1 VALRPAFRPPTW
13 ALFALA
19 ALAVVALSAWS
30 IAACGPWDPWETHY
44 GEVARQILVRSDP
57 LDLWWKP
64 GVGPDGNAENT
75 FWSKPA
81 LPFWLMALSMKLLGV
96 GLGAAPDEMVRAPWP
111 ELAIRLP
118 SMLTG
123 LACAVFLGW
132 SCARLLA
139 AARPAD
145 PGQATR
151 AGFYTALALVTMPQW
166 AIVSRQALTDMFF
179 VAPVTLAMAAWALAW
194 LRPDRPL
201 RRRALVDLLPRRLR
215 ARFVND
221 AVGPNGHVPSDM
233 PDQSSAIAAAS
244 GAPPGRVAGDLS
256 AGTASSPLARAP
268 ASDDPSASTAP
279 HATSGLDGLSVRT
292 AGPDPH
298 AVRASDDLSAG
309 TALAARAP
317 DPSASA
323 ASSGGP
329 APRGADMSA
338 RTDSRIS
345 PAHATRAADLSATA
359 GSPDLHAPRATDLS
373 ARTASTASRSP
384 HRPAAGWRAR
394 LAAVA
399 RWELPW
405 DRAYLGFLVLF
416 LLAVVAPIVA
426 LDLHV
431 SSDYTVARVSRFV
444 KKPGVPHFGTLV
456 KIHLVMLGY
465 AAVALLVLLRTLRWR
480 TRAQAWMGVLYIAA
494 GVSLV
499 GKGMIGPGL
508 VGLLVLLHLLVS
520 GRLSVGNLWRC
531 GPLTGLLLFAL
542 ASLPWH
548 HAMWIYRGDSWL
560 NELIIVNNL
569 ARFGSGE
576 QDQAVGGFAYYL
588 RTLGVA
594 ALPWSAAL
602 PAALW
607 AAARRLRPEGSSG
620 HVPSD
625 MLLPTGPKGHAPAAS
640 LRPAAAREVNLT
652 PADTP
657 GSGLAAAPTALADAP
672 GFHTGPSS
680 LAEAPHQPVP
690 AQPSEAAAPEVWR
703 FALLWF
709 CATLALL
716 TTSVTKYYH
725 YLLPA
730 LPPFALLLGL
740 WLSEPAPPARDR
752 KLAWAAAGLGTVLL
766 ALVLRDAIV
775 EPAWITHLTTY
786 LYDHMWR
793 NGAPETTGL
802 LACALPFALGLGL
815 WAARHQRAAL
825 VAMLLAGFITLHY
838 TLNSYL
844 PAVSE
849 HWSQRTAIRHYYD
862 HRGPDDPLA
871 SWWFYY
877 RGETFFTKGAVWV
890 QKEAD
895 RESLAELVDAH
906 RGHGRSVW
914 IITTGGHGAR
924 AKSSL
929 PSDVRSKTEIAYE
942 NAHYTL
948 LKVPVP

>member
-1 VALRPAFRPPTW
+1 
-13 ALFALA
+13 
-19 ALAVVALSAWS
+19 
-30 IAACGPWDPWETHY
+30 
-44 GEVARQILVRSDP
+44 VRS
-57 LDLWWKP
+57 
-64 GVGPDGNAENT
+64 
-75 FWSKPA
+75 
-81 LPFWLMALSMKLLGV
+81 
-96 GLGAAPDEMVRAPWP
+96 
-111 ELAIRLP
+111 
-118 SMLTG
+118 
-123 LACAVFLGW
+123 
-132 SCARLLA
+132 
-139 AARPAD
+139 
-145 PGQATR
+145 
-151 AGFYTALALVTMPQW
+151 
-166 AIVSRQALTDMFF
+166 
-179 VAPVTLAMAAWALAW
+179 
-194 LRPDRPL
+194 
-201 RRRALVDLLPRRLR
+201 
-215 ARFVND
+215 
-221 AVGPNGHVPSDM
+221 
-233 PDQSSAIAAAS
+233 
-244 GAPPGRVAGDLS
+244 
-256 AGTASSPLARAP
+256 
-268 ASDDPSASTAP
+268 
-279 HATSGLDGLSVRT
+279 
-292 AGPDPH
+292 
-298 AVRASDDLSAG
+298 
-309 TALAARAP
+309 
-317 DPSASA
+317 
-323 ASSGGP
+323 
-329 APRGADMSA
+329 
-338 RTDSRIS
+338 
-345 PAHATRAADLSATA
+345 
-359 GSPDLHAPRATDLS
+359 
-373 ARTASTASRSP
+373 
-384 HRPAAGWRAR
+384 GWRAR
-394 LAAVA
+394 LAAL
-399 RWELPW
+399 ELPW

-431 SSDYTVARVSRFV
+431 SSDHTVARVSRFV
-444 KKPGVPHFGTLV
+444 KKPGVPNFATLV

-465 AAVALLVLLRTLRWR
+465 AAAALLVLLRTLRWR
-480 TRAQAWMGVLYIAA
+480 TRAQAWMGVLYLAA

-508 VGLLVLLHLLVS
+508 VGLLVLLHLLVG
-520 GRLSVGNLWRC
+520 GRLTVANLWRC

-548 HAMWIYRGDSWL
+548 HAMWIYRGDAWL

-607 AAARRLRPEGSSG
+607 AAARRLRADDASG

-625 MLLPTGPKGHAPAAS
+625 LSQPTGPNTHALSASPTAGASPAPA
-640 LRPAAAREVNLT
+640 
-652 PADTP
+652 
-657 GSGLAAAPTALADAP
+657 
-672 GFHTGPSS
+672 SS
-680 LAEAPHQPVP
+680 EL
-690 AQPSEAAAPEVWR
+690 WR

-730 LPPFALLLGL
+730 LPPLALLLGL
-740 WLSEPAPPARDR
+740 WLSEPAPAPRDR

-802 LACALPFALGLGL
+802 VACALPFALGLAL
-815 WAARHQRAAL
+815 WAARRQQAAL
-825 VAMLLAGFITLHY
+825 LAMLLAGFVTLHY

-849 HWSQRTAIRHYYD
+849 HWSQRSAIRHYYD

-895 RESLAELVDAH
+895 RETLAELVDAN
-906 RGHGRSVW
+906 RGHGRNVW

-929 PSDVRSKTEIAYE
+929 PPDLRAGSQVAYE

-948 LKVPVP
+948 IKVPVP

>member
-1 VALRPAFRPPTW
+1 
-13 ALFALA
+13 
-19 ALAVVALSAWS
+19 
-30 IAACGPWDPWETHY
+30 
-44 GEVARQILVRSDP
+44 
-57 LDLWWKP
+57 
-64 GVGPDGNAENT
+64 
-75 FWSKPA
+75 
-81 LPFWLMALSMKLLGV
+81 
-96 GLGAAPDEMVRAPWP
+96 MVRAPWP

-132 SCARLLA
+132 ACARLLA

-145 PGQATR
+145 PGQPVR

-201 RRRALVDLLPRRLR
+201 RRRALVTLLPRRLR
-215 ARFVND
+215 ARFVNRD
-221 AVGPNGHVPSDM
+221 DGPDGHALSDM
-233 PDQSSAIAAAS
+233 SDRPSSPEARAAAAS
-244 GAPPGRVAGDLS
+244 APASGDMSRRPGAAADDLSAPTASPTLAVRADGADLPRAAAAPGTDLRATEAARADLSLPPADAAPTGDLSLPPAAPATPGDLSLPPAGTARPGDLALSS
-256 AGTASSPLARAP
+256 AGTA
-268 ASDDPSASTAP
+268 
-279 HATSGLDGLSVRT
+279 HSG
-292 AGPDPH
+292 
-298 AVRASDDLSAG
+298 DLSLSSADAATRGDLSLPPAG
-309 TALAARAP
+309 TARPGDLSLPPADAAP
-317 DPSASA
+317 TGDLSLPPA
-323 ASSGGP
+323 AP
-329 APRGADMSA
+329 AP
-338 RTDSRIS
+338 T
-345 PAHATRAADLSATA
+345 
-359 GSPDLHAPRATDLS
+359 
-373 ARTASTASRSP
+373 
-384 HRPAAGWRAR
+384 GWRAR
-394 LAAVA
+394 LAGVA
-399 RWELPW
+399 RWTIPW
-405 DRAYLGFLVLF
+405 DAAYLGFFLLF

-431 SSDYTVARVSRFV
+431 SSDHTVARVSRFV
-444 KKPGVPHFGTLV
+444 KKPGVPNFATLV

-465 AAVALLVLLRTLRWR
+465 AAVALLVLLRTFRWR
-480 TRAQAWMGVLYIAA
+480 TRAQVWMGVLYLAA

-520 GRLSVGNLWRC
+520 GRLTVTNLWRC

-607 AAARRLRPEGSSG
+607 AAARHLRHDGTSG

-625 MLLPTGPKGHAPAAS
+625 LAQPTGPGGHALTTSNAAKPA
-640 LRPAAAREVNLT
+640 
-652 PADTP
+652 
-657 GSGLAAAPTALADAP
+657 
-672 GFHTGPSS
+672 PSS
-680 LAEAPHQPVP
+680 
-690 AQPSEAAAPEVWR
+690 SELWR

-725 YLLPA
+725 YLLPT
-730 LPPFALLLGL
+730 LPPLALLLGL
-740 WLSEPAPPARDR
+740 WLSEPAPAAQGR
-752 KLAWAAAGLGTVLL
+752 KLAWAAAGLGTALL

-802 LACALPFALGLGL
+802 VACALPFALGLAL
-815 WAARHQRAAL
+815 WAARRQRAAL

-849 HWSQRTAIRHYYD
+849 HWSQRSAIRHYYD

-871 SWWFYY
+871 K
-877 RGETFFTKGAVWV
+877 RGSTTA
-890 QKEAD
+890 A
-895 RESLAELVDAH
+895 RPSL
-906 RGHGRSVW
+906 RR
-914 IITTGGHGAR
+914 AR
-924 AKSSL
+924 CGCRRKPTARPW
-929 PSDVRSKTEIAYE
+929 PS
-942 NAHYTL
+942 
-948 LKVPVP
+948 

>member
-1 VALRPAFRPPTW
+1 MFFPTCPLDHPRPPRAPPRVRRRARTCPESQAPPPRPVRADSFTRPRGPRGRGRSPRAAAAPGPDLRAAEAAHADLSLPPAGPVSLRDLSLPPAEAATLADLSLPPAEAATLADLSLPPASSAAGPARPGDLSLRPA
-13 ALFALA
+13 A
-19 ALAVVALSAWS
+19 
-30 IAACGPWDPWETHY
+30 
-44 GEVARQILVRSDP
+44 
-57 LDLWWKP
+57 
-64 GVGPDGNAENT
+64 
-75 FWSKPA
+75 PA
-81 LPFWLMALSMKLLGV
+81 L
-96 GLGAAPDEMVRAPWP
+96 
-111 ELAIRLP
+111 
-118 SMLTG
+118 
-123 LACAVFLGW
+123 
-132 SCARLLA
+132 
-139 AARPAD
+139 
-145 PGQATR
+145 
-151 AGFYTALALVTMPQW
+151 
-166 AIVSRQALTDMFF
+166 
-179 VAPVTLAMAAWALAW
+179 
-194 LRPDRPL
+194 
-201 RRRALVDLLPRRLR
+201 
-215 ARFVND
+215 
-221 AVGPNGHVPSDM
+221 
-233 PDQSSAIAAAS
+233 
-244 GAPPGRVAGDLS
+244 
-256 AGTASSPLARAP
+256 
-268 ASDDPSASTAP
+268 
-279 HATSGLDGLSVRT
+279 
-292 AGPDPH
+292 
-298 AVRASDDLSAG
+298 
-309 TALAARAP
+309 
-317 DPSASA
+317 
-323 ASSGGP
+323 
-329 APRGADMSA
+329 
-338 RTDSRIS
+338 
-345 PAHATRAADLSATA
+345 
-359 GSPDLHAPRATDLS
+359 
-373 ARTASTASRSP
+373 
-384 HRPAAGWRAR
+384 AGWRAR

-399 RWELPW
+399 RWTVPW
-405 DRAYLGFLVLF
+405 DAAYLGFFLLF

-431 SSDYTVARVSRFV
+431 SSDHTVARVSRFV
-444 KKPGVPHFGTLV
+444 KKPGVPNFATLV

-465 AAVALLVLLRTLRWR
+465 AAVALLVLLRTFRWR
-480 TRAQAWMGVLYIAA
+480 TRAQVWMGVLYLAA

-520 GRLSVGNLWRC
+520 GRLTLTNLWRC

-607 AAARRLRPEGSSG
+607 AAARHLRPEGAPG

-625 MLLPTGPKGHAPAAS
+625 MAQPTGPGGHAFATS
-640 LRPAAAREVNLT
+640 PAAA
-652 PADTP
+652 PA
-657 GSGLAAAPTALADAP
+657 
-672 GFHTGPSS
+672 PSS
-680 LAEAPHQPVP
+680 
-690 AQPSEAAAPEVWR
+690 SELWR

-725 YLLPA
+725 YLLPT
-730 LPPFALLLGL
+730 LPPLALLLGL
-740 WLSEPAPPARDR
+740 WLSEPAPAARDR
-752 KLAWAAAGLGTVLL
+752 KLAWAAAGLGTALL

-802 LACALPFALGLGL
+802 VACALPFALGLAL
-815 WAARHQRAAL
+815 WAARRQQAAL

-849 HWSQRTAIRHYYD
+849 HWSQRSAIRHYYD

-895 RESLAELVDAH
+895 RETLAELIDAN
-906 RGHGRSVW
+906 RGHGRNVW
-914 IITTGGHGAR
+914 LITTGGHGAR
-924 AKSSL
+924 AKSSSPPTSAPAPRSPTRTPTTPCSRSLSRRTCPPGHPGRRPTSGRPSLAELAATVSRRPSL
-929 PSDVRSKTEIAYE
+929 PAVSARILATPVTRRRLLAAPVTPAASSRRPSLPPPSLAAAAS
-942 NAHYTL
+942 AHLFSGAPREAQGPGSAHLAEGTCL
-948 LKVPVP
+948 

>member
-1 VALRPAFRPPTW
+1 MAFGPVFRPPTW

-30 IAACGPWDPWETHY
+30 MAACGPWDPWETHY
-44 GEVARQILVRSDP
+44 GEVARQILVRNDP

-81 LPFWLMALSMKLLGV
+81 LPFWLMAVSMKLLGV

-118 SMLTG
+118 SMITG
-123 LACAVFLGW
+123 LGCAAFLGW
-132 SCARLLA
+132 ACARLLA
-139 AARPAD
+139 AARPAE
-145 PGQATR
+145 PGQAVR

-194 LRPDRPL
+194 LRPDRAL
-201 RRRALVDLLPRRLR
+201 GRRALADLLPRRLR
-215 ARFVND
+215 FVNSGG
-221 AVGPNGHVPSDM
+221 GPKGHVSFDM
-233 PDQSSAIAAAS
+233 SKKTDIT
-244 GAPPGRVAGDLS
+244 APADLS
-256 AGTASSPLARAP
+256 ARTGAALTAAGDMSPKPGDPALARATP
-268 ASDDPSASTAP
+268 
-279 HATSGLDGLSVRT
+279 
-292 AGPDPH
+292 
-298 AVRASDDLSAG
+298 DLSAS
-309 TALAARAP
+309 
-317 DPSASA
+317 SA
-323 ASSGGP
+323 
-329 APRGADMSA
+329 
-338 RTDSRIS
+338 S
-345 PAHATRAADLSATA
+345 PAHATDLSRRA
-359 GSPDLHAPRATDLS
+359 GTDLPRADS
-373 ARTASTASRSP
+373 ANST
-384 HRPAAGWRAR
+384 PAATGWRAR
-394 LAAVA
+394 LAAIG
-399 RWELPW
+399 RLQLPW
-405 DRAYLGFLVLF
+405 DRAYLGFLLLF

-431 SSDYTVARVSRFV
+431 SSDHTVARVSRFV
-444 KKPGVPHFGTLV
+444 KKPGVPNFATLV

-480 TRAQAWMGVLYIAA
+480 TRAQVWMGVLYLAA
-494 GVSLV
+494 GISLI

-508 VGLLVLLHLLVS
+508 VGLLVLLHLIVG
-520 GRLSVGNLWRC
+520 GRLTLANLWRC

-548 HAMWIYRGDSWL
+548 HAMWIYRGDPWL

-588 RTLGVA
+588 RTLGIA

-607 AAARRLRPEGSSG
+607 AAARRLRGDGPSG
-620 HVPSD
+620 HVPEDLSQSPGPEGHVATD
-625 MLLPTGPKGHAPAAS
+625 MSPAPREATGE
-640 LRPAAAREVNLT
+640 L
-652 PADTP
+652 
-657 GSGLAAAPTALADAP
+657 
-672 GFHTGPSS
+672 
-680 LAEAPHQPVP
+680 
-690 AQPSEAAAPEVWR
+690 WR

-709 CATLALL
+709 FATLALL

-725 YLLPA
+725 YLLPT
-730 LPPFALLLGL
+730 LPPLALLLGL
-740 WLSEPAPPARDR
+740 WLSEPAPAARDR
-752 KLAWAAAGLGTVLL
+752 KLAWAAAGLGAALL

-802 LACALPFALGLGL
+802 VACALPFALGLAL
-815 WAARHQRAAL
+815 WAARRQRAAL

-849 HWSQRTAIRHYYD
+849 HWSQRSALRHYYD

-890 QKEAD
+890 KKEAD
-895 RESLAELVDAH
+895 REALAELIDAN
-906 RGHGRSVW
+906 RGHGRNVW

-929 PSDVRSKTEIAYE
+929 PADLRSRSEVAYD

>member
-1 VALRPAFRPPTW
+1 MALGPAFRPPTW

-44 GEVARQILVRSDP
+44 GEVARQILLRNDP

-132 SCARLLA
+132 ACARLLA

-145 PGQATR
+145 PGQPVR

-201 RRRALVDLLPRRLR
+201 RRRALVTLLPRRLR
-215 ARFVND
+215 ARFVNRD
-221 AVGPNGHVPSDM
+221 DGPDGHVLSDM
-233 PDQSSAIAAAS
+233 SIRTSTSVARAAAAS
-244 GAPPGRVAGDLS
+244 APTSEHMSREPGASADDLS
-256 AGTASSPLARAP
+256 PPTASP
-268 ASDDPSASTAP
+268 A
-279 HATSGLDGLSVRT
+279 L
-292 AGPDPH
+292 
-298 AVRASDDLSAG
+298 AVRAD
-309 TALAARAP
+309 
-317 DPSASA
+317 
-323 ASSGGP
+323 
-329 APRGADMSA
+329 GADLPRA
-338 RTDSRIS
+338 AAAPNPELRAAEA
-345 PAHATRAADLSATA
+345 AHADLSLPTA
-359 GSPDLHAPRATDLS
+359 SHAGPADLS
-373 ARTASTASRSP
+373 LP
-384 HRPAAGWRAR
+384 PAAPAPTGWRAR
-394 LAAVA
+394 LAGVA
-399 RWELPW
+399 RWTVPW
-405 DRAYLGFLVLF
+405 DAAYLGFLLLF

-431 SSDYTVARVSRFV
+431 SSDHTVARVSRFV
-444 KKPGVPHFGTLV
+444 KKPGVPNFASLV

-465 AAVALLVLLRTLRWR
+465 AAVALLVLLRTFRWR
-480 TRAQAWMGVLYIAA
+480 TRAQVWMGVLYLAA

-520 GRLSVGNLWRC
+520 GRLTLTNLWRC

-607 AAARRLRPEGSSG
+607 AAARHLRHDGTSG

-625 MLLPTGPKGHAPAAS
+625 MAQPTGPGGHALATS
-640 LRPAAAREVNLT
+640 T
-652 PADTP
+652 
-657 GSGLAAAPTALADAP
+657 AAAPA
-672 GFHTGPSS
+672 PSS
-680 LAEAPHQPVP
+680 
-690 AQPSEAAAPEVWR
+690 SELWR

-725 YLLPA
+725 YLLPT
-730 LPPFALLLGL
+730 LPPLALLLGL
-740 WLSEPAPPARDR
+740 WLSEPAPAAQGR
-752 KLAWAAAGLGTVLL
+752 KLAWAAAGLGTALL

-802 LACALPFALGLGL
+802 VACALPFALGLAL
-815 WAARHQRAAL
+815 WAARRQQAAL

-849 HWSQRTAIRHYYD
+849 HWSQRSAIRHYYD

-895 RESLAELVDAH
+895 RETLAELIDAN
-906 RGHGRSVW
+906 RGHGRNVW

-929 PSDVRSKTEIAYE
+929 PADLRSRSEVAYE

>member
-1 VALRPAFRPPTW
+1 MALGPAFRPPTW

-44 GEVARQILVRSDP
+44 GEVARQILLRSDP
-57 LDLWWKP
+57 LDLWWRP

-123 LACAVFLGW
+123 LTCAVFLGW
-132 SCARLLA
+132 ACARLLA

-145 PGQATR
+145 PGQPVR
-151 AGFYTALALVTMPQW
+151 AGFFTALALVTMPQW

-201 RRRALVDLLPRRLR
+201 RRRALVTLLPRRLR
-215 ARFVND
+215 ARFVNRD
-221 AVGPNGHVPSDM
+221 DGPIGHALSDM
-233 PDQSSAIAAAS
+233 SDRPSSSGARAAAAS
-244 GAPPGRVAGDLS
+244 TPASGDMSREPGAPTRDLSAPTASPALALRADGADLPRAAAAAGPGLRTAEAAHADLSPPPAATSADLPPAAEAAHADLSLPPAATSAGDLS
-256 AGTASSPLARAP
+256 LPPAAP
-268 ASDDPSASTAP
+268 APT
-279 HATSGLDGLSVRT
+279 
-292 AGPDPH
+292 
-298 AVRASDDLSAG
+298 
-309 TALAARAP
+309 
-317 DPSASA
+317 
-323 ASSGGP
+323 
-329 APRGADMSA
+329 
-338 RTDSRIS
+338 
-345 PAHATRAADLSATA
+345 
-359 GSPDLHAPRATDLS
+359 
-373 ARTASTASRSP
+373 
-384 HRPAAGWRAR
+384 GWRAR
-394 LAAVA
+394 LAGVA
-399 RWELPW
+399 RWTVPW
-405 DRAYLGFLVLF
+405 DAAYLGFFLLF

-431 SSDYTVARVSRFV
+431 SSDHTVARVSRFV
-444 KKPGVPHFGTLV
+444 KKPGVPNFATLV

-465 AAVALLVLLRTLRWR
+465 AAVALLVLLRTFRWR
-480 TRAQAWMGVLYIAA
+480 TRAQVWMGVLYLAA

-520 GRLSVGNLWRC
+520 GRLTVTNLWRC

-607 AAARRLRPEGSSG
+607 AAARHLRDGSPSG

-625 MLLPTGPKGHAPAAS
+625 LSQPTGPQGHALSTIPTAA
-640 LRPAAAREVNLT
+640 
-652 PADTP
+652 P
-657 GSGLAAAPTALADAP
+657 GS
-672 GFHTGPSS
+672 
-680 LAEAPHQPVP
+680 
-690 AQPSEAAAPEVWR
+690 SELWR

-725 YLLPA
+725 YLLPT
-730 LPPFALLLGL
+730 LPPLALLLGL
-740 WLSEPAPPARDR
+740 WLSEPAPAAQGR
-752 KLAWAAAGLGTVLL
+752 KLAWAAAGLGTALL

-802 LACALPFALGLGL
+802 VACALPFALGLAL
-815 WAARHQRAAL
+815 WAARRQRAAL

-849 HWSQRTAIRHYYD
+849 HWSQRSAIRHYYD

-895 RESLAELVDAH
+895 RETLAELIDAN
-906 RGHGRSVW
+906 RGHGRNVW

-929 PSDVRSKTEIAYE
+929 PADLRSRSEVAYE

-948 LKVPVP
+948 LKVSVP

>member
-1 VALRPAFRPPTW
+1 MAFGPAFRPPTW

-44 GEVARQILVRSDP
+44 GEVARQILLRSDP

-123 LACAVFLGW
+123 LTCAVFLGW
-132 SCARLLA
+132 ACARLLA

-145 PGQATR
+145 PGQPVR

-166 AIVSRQALTDMFF
+166 AVVSRQALTDMFF

-201 RRRALVDLLPRRLR
+201 RRRALVTLLPRRLR
-215 ARFVND
+215 ARFVNRD
-221 AVGPNGHVPSDM
+221 DGPNGHVPSDM
-233 PDQSSAIAAAS
+233 SKRPSTSVARAAAAS
-244 GAPPGRVAGDLS
+244 
-256 AGTASSPLARAP
+256 AP
-268 ASDDPSASTAP
+268 ASDDMSREPGTST
-279 HATSGLDGLSVRT
+279 
-292 AGPDPH
+292 
-298 AVRASDDLSAG
+298 DDLSAP
-309 TALAARAP
+309 TASPALAVRADGADLPRAAAAPGLELRAAEAARADLSLP
-317 DPSASA
+317 
-323 ASSGGP
+323 P
-329 APRGADMSA
+329 AGTA
-338 RTDSRIS
+338 RLGELPLPPAS
-345 PAHATRAADLSATA
+345 PAGTARPGDLSLPPAGTA
-359 GSPDLHAPRATDLS
+359 SLHDLS
-373 ARTASTASRSP
+373 LP
-384 HRPAAGWRAR
+384 PAAPAATGWRAR
-394 LAAVA
+394 LAGVA
-399 RWELPW
+399 RWTVPW
-405 DRAYLGFLVLF
+405 DAAYLGFFLLF

-431 SSDYTVARVSRFV
+431 SSDHTVARVSRFV
-444 KKPGVPHFGTLV
+444 KKPGVPNFATLV

-465 AAVALLVLLRTLRWR
+465 AAVALLVLLRTFRWR
-480 TRAQAWMGVLYIAA
+480 TRAQVWMGVLYLAA

-520 GRLSVGNLWRC
+520 GRLTLTNLWRC

-607 AAARRLRPEGSSG
+607 AAARHLRESGAPG

-625 MLLPTGPKGHAPAAS
+625 MAQSTGPGGHALATSTAA
-640 LRPAAAREVNLT
+640 T
-652 PADTP
+652 PA
-657 GSGLAAAPTALADAP
+657 
-672 GFHTGPSS
+672 PSS
-680 LAEAPHQPVP
+680 
-690 AQPSEAAAPEVWR
+690 SELWR

-725 YLLPA
+725 YLLPT
-730 LPPFALLLGL
+730 LPPLALLLGL
-740 WLSEPAPPARDR
+740 WLSEPAPAAQGR
-752 KLAWAAAGLGTVLL
+752 KLAWAAAGLGTALL

-802 LACALPFALGLGL
+802 VACALPFALGLAL
-815 WAARHQRAAL
+815 WAARRQQAAL

-849 HWSQRTAIRHYYD
+849 HWSQRSAIRHYYD

-895 RESLAELVDAH
+895 RETLAELIDAN
-906 RGHGRSVW
+906 RGHGRNVW
-914 IITTGGHGAR
+914 LITTGGHGAR

-929 PSDVRSKTEIAYE
+929 PADLRSRTEVAYE

>member
-1 VALRPAFRPPTW
+1 MAFGPAFRPPTW

-132 SCARLLA
+132 ACARLLA

-145 PGQATR
+145 PGQPVR
-151 AGFYTALALVTMPQW
+151 AGSYTALALVTMPQW

-201 RRRALVDLLPRRLR
+201 RRRALVTLLPRRLR
-215 ARFVND
+215 ARFAGPAD
-221 AVGPNGHVPSDM
+221 APNRHVSSDM
-233 PDQSSAIAAAS
+233 VHRPATSDARGELSARTGARPAGASAVNPAQARADAAFA
-244 GAPPGRVAGDLS
+244 ADLS
-256 AGTASSPLARAP
+256 GETGGADL
-268 ASDDPSASTAP
+268 SASTA
-279 HATSGLDGLSVRT
+279 S
-292 AGPDPH
+292 PDP
-298 AVRASDDLSAG
+298 
-309 TALAARAP
+309 AARAAGRREVSDLP
-317 DPSASA
+317 
-323 ASSGGP
+323 
-329 APRGADMSA
+329 
-338 RTDSRIS
+338 
-345 PAHATRAADLSATA
+345 RAAT
-359 GSPDLHAPRATDLS
+359 
-373 ARTASTASRSP
+373 
-384 HRPAAGWRAR
+384 GWRAR
-394 LAAVA
+394 MAAVG
-399 RWELPW
+399 RWTIPW
-405 DRAYLGFLVLF
+405 DAAYLGFFLLF
-416 LLAVVAPIVA
+416 LLAVVAPTAA

-431 SSDYTVARVSRFV
+431 SSDHTVARVSRFV

-465 AAVALLVLLRTLRWR
+465 AAVALLVLLRTFRWR
-480 TRAQAWMGVLYIAA
+480 TRAQVWMGVLYLAA

-508 VGLLVLLHLLVS
+508 VGLLVLLHLLVG
-520 GRLSVGNLWRC
+520 GRLTVANLWRC

-607 AAARRLRPEGSSG
+607 AAARRLRDDGASE
-620 HVPSD
+620 HVPGDLSHS
-625 MLLPTGPKGHAPAAS
+625 TGPQGHASRAS
-640 LRPAAAREVNLT
+640 
-652 PADTP
+652 
-657 GSGLAAAPTALADAP
+657 SIADAP
-672 GFHTGPSS
+672 APSS
-680 LAEAPHQPVP
+680 
-690 AQPSEAAAPEVWR
+690 SELWR

-730 LPPFALLLGL
+730 LPPLALLLGL
-740 WLSEPAPPARDR
+740 WLSEPAPAARDR
-752 KLAWAAAGLGTVLL
+752 KLAWAAAGLGTALL

-802 LACALPFALGLGL
+802 VACALPFALGLAL
-815 WAARHQRAAL
+815 WAARRQRAAL
-825 VAMLLAGFITLHY
+825 VAMLLAGFVTLHY

-849 HWSQRTAIRHYYD
+849 HWSQRSAIRHYYD

-895 RESLAELVDAH
+895 RETLAELIEAN
-906 RGHGRSVW
+906 RGHGRNVW

-929 PSDVRSKTEIAYE
+929 PADLRARSEVAYE

>member
-1 VALRPAFRPPTW
+1 MASRPVFRPPTW

-123 LACAVFLGW
+123 LACAGFLGW

-139 AARPAD
+139 AARPDDRAR
-145 PGQATR
+145 ATR

-179 VAPVTLAMAAWALAW
+179 VAPVTVAMAAWGLAW

-201 RRRALVDLLPRRLR
+201 RRRPLVDLLPRRLR
-215 ARFVND
+215 VRFVNR
-221 AVGPNGHVPSDM
+221 AVGPEGHVSSDM
-233 PDQSSAIAAAS
+233 PDRSAAITAPAGPPPPRATVELSSPSASHRAPADPALAGDDGPARASTDLSSHTASPAGSSCAPRDLSSPTASPPATAAPRAS
-244 GAPPGRVAGDLS
+244 DLS
-256 AGTASSPLARAP
+256 AHPAPSPA
-268 ASDDPSASTAP
+268 
-279 HATSGLDGLSVRT
+279 
-292 AGPDPH
+292 
-298 AVRASDDLSAG
+298 DLSPVD
-309 TALAARAP
+309 AARAP
-317 DPSASA
+317 DQSALPA
-323 ASSGGP
+323 A
-329 APRGADMSA
+329 DDA
-338 RTDSRIS
+338 RRVELTAGLAGRS
-345 PAHATRAADLSATA
+345 PAS
-359 GSPDLHAPRATDLS
+359 
-373 ARTASTASRSP
+373 
-384 HRPAAGWRAR
+384 GWRAR
-394 LAAVA
+394 LAAFA
-399 RWELPW
+399 RRELPW

-416 LLAVVAPIVA
+416 LLAVVVPIVA

-444 KKPGVPHFGTLV
+444 KKPGVPNFGTLV

-520 GRLSVGNLWRC
+520 GRLTFANLWRC

-588 RTLGVA
+588 RTLGIA

-607 AAARRLRPEGSSG
+607 AAARRLRPEDPAG

-625 MLLPTGPKGHAPAAS
+625 MLSPTGPH
-640 LRPAAAREVNLT
+640 RPAPSASPSTIATMDVDL
-652 PADTP
+652 ADP
-657 GSGLAAAPTALADAP
+657 APTAPHPA
-672 GFHTGPSS
+672 SS
-680 LAEAPHQPVP
+680 
-690 AQPSEAAAPEVWR
+690 SSEVWR

-740 WLSEPAPPARDR
+740 WLSEPAPPVRDR

-802 LACALPFALGLGL
+802 VACALPFALGLGL
-815 WAARHQRAAL
+815 WAARRQQAAL

-849 HWSQRTAIRHYYD
+849 HWSQRTALRHYYD

-877 RGETFFTKGAVWV
+877 RGETFFTKAAVWV
-890 QKEAD
+890 RKEAD
-895 RESLAELVDAH
+895 REALGELVDAN
-906 RGHGRSVW
+906 RGQGRSVW
-914 IITTGGHGAR
+914 LITTGSHSAR
-924 AKSSL
+924 ARSSL
-929 PSDVRSKTEIAYE
+929 PSDVRAKVEVAYE

-948 LKVPVP
+948 LKIPVP

>member
-1 VALRPAFRPPTW
+1 MALGPAFRPPTW

-44 GEVARQILVRSDP
+44 GEVARQILLRNDP

-132 SCARLLA
+132 ACARLLA

-145 PGQATR
+145 PGQPVR

-201 RRRALVDLLPRRLR
+201 RRRALVTLLPRRLR
-215 ARFVND
+215 ARFVNRD
-221 AVGPNGHVPSDM
+221 DGPDGHALSDM
-233 PDQSSAIAAAS
+233 SDRPSSPEARAAAAS
-244 GAPPGRVAGDLS
+244 
-256 AGTASSPLARAP
+256 AP
-268 ASDDPSASTAP
+268 ASGDMSRRPGAA
-279 HATSGLDGLSVRT
+279 A
-292 AGPDPH
+292 
-298 AVRASDDLSAG
+298 DDLSAPTASPTLAVRADGADLPRAAAAPG
-309 TALAARAP
+309 TDRRAAEAARADLSLP
-317 DPSASA
+317 PAGSASH
-323 ASSGGP
+323 SDLSLPP
-329 APRGADMSA
+329 ADTATRGDLSL
-338 RTDSRIS
+338 S
-345 PAHATRAADLSATA
+345 PAGTARPGDLSL
-359 GSPDLHAPRATDLS
+359 SP
-373 ARTASTASRSP
+373 ASTA
-384 HRPAAGWRAR
+384 RPSGLPRPPADAAPTGWRAR
-394 LAAVA
+394 LAGVA
-399 RWELPW
+399 RWTIPW
-405 DRAYLGFLVLF
+405 DAAYLGFFLLF

-431 SSDYTVARVSRFV
+431 SSDHTVARVSRFV
-444 KKPGVPHFGTLV
+444 KKPGVPNFATLV

-465 AAVALLVLLRTLRWR
+465 AAVALLVLLRTFRWR
-480 TRAQAWMGVLYIAA
+480 TRAQVWMGVLYLAA

-520 GRLSVGNLWRC
+520 GRLTVTNLWRC

-607 AAARRLRPEGSSG
+607 AAARHLRHDDTSG

-625 MLLPTGPKGHAPAAS
+625 LAQPTGPGGHALTTSSAA
-640 LRPAAAREVNLT
+640 T
-652 PADTP
+652 PA
-657 GSGLAAAPTALADAP
+657 
-672 GFHTGPSS
+672 PSS
-680 LAEAPHQPVP
+680 
-690 AQPSEAAAPEVWR
+690 SELWR

-725 YLLPA
+725 YLLPT
-730 LPPFALLLGL
+730 LPPLALLLGL
-740 WLSEPAPPARDR
+740 WLSEPAPAAQGR
-752 KLAWAAAGLGTVLL
+752 KLAWAAAGLGTALL

-802 LACALPFALGLGL
+802 VACALPFALGLAL
-815 WAARHQRAAL
+815 WAARRQRAAL

-849 HWSQRTAIRHYYD
+849 HWSQRSAIRHYYD

-895 RESLAELVDAH
+895 RETLAELIDAN
-906 RGHGRSVW
+906 RGHGRNVW
-914 IITTGGHGAR
+914 LITTGGHGAR

-929 PSDVRSKTEIAYE
+929 PADLRSRTEVAYE

>member
-1 VALRPAFRPPTW
+1 MASRPAFHPPTW

-139 AARPAD
+139 AARPDD
-145 PGQATR
+145 PGRATR

-179 VAPVTLAMAAWALAW
+179 VAPVTVAMAAWGLAW
-194 LRPDRPL
+194 LRPDRSL
-201 RRRALVDLLPRRLR
+201 RRRPLVDLLPRRLR
-215 ARFVND
+215 ARFANE
-221 AVGPNGHVPSDM
+221 AVGPEGHVSFDM
-233 PDQSSAIAAAS
+233 PDRSAAIAASSGSPPSRATGELSPPPAS
-244 GAPPGRVAGDLS
+244 GRAPAAADPTLVAIDDPSRAPDDLSSHTASLARSPRAPDDLSSDTASTTAPRASDLSSHTADLSRSDAPRAPDLS
-256 AGTASSPLARAP
+256 AHPDANAAGRLE
-268 ASDDPSASTAP
+268 
-279 HATSGLDGLSVRT
+279 RT
-292 AGPDPH
+292 AGP
-298 AVRASDDLSAG
+298 AG
-309 TALAARAP
+309 R
-317 DPSASA
+317 
-323 ASSGGP
+323 
-329 APRGADMSA
+329 
-338 RTDSRIS
+338 S
-345 PAHATRAADLSATA
+345 PASGL
-359 GSPDLHAPRATDLS
+359 
-373 ARTASTASRSP
+373 
-384 HRPAAGWRAR
+384 RAR

-520 GRLSVGNLWRC
+520 GRLTFANLWRC

-588 RTLGVA
+588 RTLAIA

-607 AAARRLRPEGSSG
+607 AAARRLRPDNSPG

-625 MLLPTGPKGHAPAAS
+625 MFSPTGPQGPAPSAS
-640 LRPAAAREVNLT
+640 LSTTAAPPATDAGAAR
-652 PADTP
+652 
-657 GSGLAAAPTALADAP
+657 
-672 GFHTGPSS
+672 PSS
-680 LAEAPHQPVP
+680 
-690 AQPSEAAAPEVWR
+690 SEVWR

-740 WLSEPAPPARDR
+740 WLSEPAPPVRDR

-802 LACALPFALGLGL
+802 VACALPFALGLGL
-815 WAARHQRAAL
+815 WAARRQQAAL
-825 VAMLLAGFITLHY
+825 IAMLLAGFITLHY

-849 HWSQRTAIRHYYD
+849 HWSQRTALRHYYD

-895 RESLAELVDAH
+895 RETLAELVDAN

-914 IITTGGHGAR
+914 LITTGSHSAR

-929 PSDVRSKTEIAYE
+929 PSDVRAKTEVAYE

>member
-1 VALRPAFRPPTW
+1 MAIRPAIRPPTW

-19 ALAVVALSAWS
+19 AVAVVALSAWS

-44 GEVARQILVRSDP
+44 GEVARQILLRHDP

-64 GVGPDGNAENT
+64 GLGPDGNAENT

-96 GLGAAPDEMVRAPWP
+96 GVGAAPDEMVRAPWP

-132 SCARLLA
+132 TCARLLA

-145 PGQATR
+145 PGQPAR
-151 AGFYTALALVTMPQW
+151 AGLYTALALVTMPQW

-179 VAPVTLAMAAWALAW
+179 VAPVTLAMGAWALAW

-201 RRRALVDLLPRRLR
+201 RRRPLVSFLPRRLR
-215 ARFVND
+215 AALCVNKATGPGQSARAGERPPAD
-221 AVGPNGHVPSDM
+221 GHLSPGTDFSAGAPSDRHPGRSGDLSPETSSSSAAAPGSARRANDLSPGPAALPLASDHLSASASAAHLSVGPSTSAAAPPDSPTDLSPAPSLAPIGTAATDLSAG
-233 PDQSSAIAAAS
+233 PSPRATDQSAGTAARTA
-244 GAPPGRVAGDLS
+244 DLS
-256 AGTASSPLARAP
+256 AGTSL
-268 ASDDPSASTAP
+268 TN
-279 HATSGLDGLSVRT
+279 
-292 AGPDPH
+292 
-298 AVRASDDLSAG
+298 DLSAG
-309 TALAARAP
+309 T
-317 DPSASA
+317 S
-323 ASSGGP
+323 
-329 APRGADMSA
+329 
-338 RTDSRIS
+338 
-345 PAHATRAADLSATA
+345 
-359 GSPDLHAPRATDLS
+359 PRATDLS
-373 ARTASTASRSP
+373 AGTAAPIAAVRS
-384 HRPAAGWRAR
+384 GWRAR
-394 LAAVA
+394 LAAL
-399 RWELPW
+399 ELPW

-431 SSDYTVARVSRFV
+431 SSDHTVARVARFV
-444 KKPGVPHFGTLV
+444 KRAGVPHYGTLV

-465 AAVALLVLLRTLRWR
+465 AALALLVLLRTLRWR
-480 TRAQAWMGVLYIAA
+480 TRAQAWMGILYIAA

-508 VGLLVLLHLLVS
+508 VGLLVLLHLLVTA
-520 GRLSVGNLWRC
+520 RLSVGNLWRC

-607 AAARRLRPEGSSG
+607 AAARRLRGDGPTE
-620 HVPSD
+620 HVPGDSSSV
-625 MLLPTGPKGHAPAAS
+625 TGPKDHVPGDLALTTGSKEHVLGVTAS
-640 LRPAAAREVNLT
+640 EL
-652 PADTP
+652 
-657 GSGLAAAPTALADAP
+657 
-672 GFHTGPSS
+672 
-680 LAEAPHQPVP
+680 
-690 AQPSEAAAPEVWR
+690 WR

-716 TTSVTKYYH
+716 TLSVTKYYH

-740 WLSEPAPPARDR
+740 WLSEPAPAARDR
-752 KLAWAAAGLGTVLL
+752 KLAWAAAGLGVVLL
-766 ALVLRDAIV
+766 ALVLRDALV

-802 LACALPFALGLGL
+802 LACALPFALGLAL
-815 WAARHQRAAL
+815 WAARRQQAAL

-895 RESLAELVDAH
+895 RDTLAELIDAN
-906 RGHGRSVW
+906 RGHGRNVW

-924 AKSSL
+924 ARSSL
-929 PSDVRSKTEIAYE
+929 PSDLRATTETAYE
-942 NAHYTL
+942 NAHYVL